1 MRLYTYLIRTG
12 CVGKGL
18 YRVDG
23 DLEFGI
29 HDFDTFED
37 GNCFLC
43 RLAVFPNGVFD
54 GSDTDTVQR
63 NEGYSSGFFFNEDF

>member
-1 MRLYTYLIRTG
+1 
-12 CVGKGL
+12 
-18 YRVDG
+18 
-23 DLEFGI
+23 LEFGI